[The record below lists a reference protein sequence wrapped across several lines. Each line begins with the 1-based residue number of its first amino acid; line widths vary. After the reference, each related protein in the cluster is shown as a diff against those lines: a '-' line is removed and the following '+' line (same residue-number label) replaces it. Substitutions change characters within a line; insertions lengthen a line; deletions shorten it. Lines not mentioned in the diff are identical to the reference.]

1 MKVRRVVDLAYER
14 DLEASL
20 FAMNLMMPEEF
31 VRREVPWFA
40 ANGFDIVDDPAI
52 KKLAEKFV
60 VTEQLMLL
68 RLVQLGYFADIM
80 SAQALDRRRL
90 YE

>member
-1 MKVRRVVDLAYER
+1 MRVRRVVDLAYER
-14 DLEASL
+14 DLEANL
-20 FAMNLMMPEEF
+20 FAMNLIMPEEH
-31 VRREVPWFA
+31 VRREVTWFA

-52 KKLAEKFV
+52 KGLAKKFV
-60 VTEQLMLL
+60 VSEQMMLL

-90 YE
+90 HE